1 MFDMR
6 RTPVLSEAKRLRACF
21 LLCMLCTLCTHIH
34 LMVGMDTYEKIWL
47 YTSNVQIV
55 ASLAFLVLA
64 VRRPLSPTGRWH
76 LALGLAVAVWVMVT
90 KYMHALYGEPPE
102 PIGLLLSRF
111 LVLLPFAE
119 LCGDTDKCSA
129 IKGAAVLTWIVC
141 LWLGLMAL
149 LLVLNLVPQGLSEYV
164 YWSGA
169 RINPLWNAI
178 IFAVVMFMGIAL
190 CVAGCFLTRKRW
202 LRIALIVGAAAQLA
216 LVFLTHSRTN
226 ILMICAFAA
235 GTFLFTAGGGK
246 LRRNLLLAV
255 LGLCLAGGIYFGSE
269 AIYKANNQRLID
281 QLRSQENVDLPT
293 KQELDENYRDV
304 DIWINEDGY
313 LTDGVSNQ
321 GTLAED
327 MGTLNGR
334 KDTWSAI
341 VEAFRNSKDLR
352 LFGTSRFRDRILPE
366 MAHAHNSWLQMMV
379 QLGIPGLVFSLAL
392 TAEILIAC
400 ARVLLRCRDKA
411 KITMTMWVLCMLP
424 IGFME
429 PFLFNAGH
437 VGDLFIL
444 VSGYLWAWG
453 RKRD

>member
-1 MFDMR
+1 M
-6 RTPVLSEAKRLRACF
+6 
-21 LLCMLCTLCTHIH
+21 
-34 LMVGMDTYEKIWL
+34 
-47 YTSNVQIV
+47 
-55 ASLAFLVLA
+55 
-64 VRRPLSPTGRWH
+64 
-76 LALGLAVAVWVMVT
+76 
-90 KYMHALYGEPPE
+90 
-102 PIGLLLSRF
+102 
-111 LVLLPFAE
+111 
-119 LCGDTDKCSA
+119 
-129 IKGAAVLTWIVC
+129 
-141 LWLGLMAL
+141 
-149 LLVLNLVPQGLSEYV
+149 
-164 YWSGA
+164 
-169 RINPLWNAI
+169 
-178 IFAVVMFMGIAL
+178 
-190 CVAGCFLTRKRW
+190 
-202 LRIALIVGAAAQLA
+202 
-216 LVFLTHSRTN
+216 
-226 ILMICAFAA
+226 
-235 GTFLFTAGGGK
+235 
-246 LRRNLLLAV
+246 
-255 LGLCLAGGIYFGSE
+255 GLCLAGGIYFGSE
-269 AIYKANNQRLID
+269 AIYKANNQRLIE
-281 QLRSQENVDLPT
+281 QLRSQEDVDLPT
-293 KQELDENYRDV
+293 KQELDENYRNV
-304 DIWINEDGY
+304 DIWINEDGF

-321 GTLAED
+321 GTLKED

-379 QLGIPGLVFSLAL
+379 QLGIPGLVFSLVL

>member
-1 MFDMR
+1 MVYQRQCHNQGAGNGSDGRSQMDDALGHNIILAGLIIIGV
-6 RTPVLSEAKRLRACF
+6 TAA
-21 LLCMLCTLCTHIH
+21 LLGLLAILVIVIIVVQIIGVIH
-34 LMVGMDTYEKIWL
+34 LGAFV
-47 YTSNVQIV
+47 IV
-55 ASLAFLVLA
+55 LIIVKQ
-64 VRRPLSPTGRWH
+64 T
-76 LALGLAVAVWVMVT
+76 ALGGVTANALGFLIHIIVGVALRL
-90 KYMHALYGEPPE
+90 KGGG
-102 PIGLLLSRF
+102 GLLR
-111 LVLLPFAE
+111 
-119 LCGDTDKCSA
+119 
-129 IKGAAVLTWIVC
+129 
-141 LWLGLMAL
+141 
-149 LLVLNLVPQGLSEYV
+149 
-164 YWSGA
+164 
-169 RINPLWNAI
+169 
-178 IFAVVMFMGIAL
+178 
-190 CVAGCFLTRKRW
+190 
-202 LRIALIVGAAAQLA
+202 LID
-216 LVFLTHSRTN
+216 F
-226 ILMICAFAA
+226 
-235 GTFLFTAGGGK
+235 

-269 AIYKANNQRLID
+269 AIYKANNQRLIE
-281 QLRSQENVDLPT
+281 QLRSQEDVDLPT

-304 DIWINEDGY
+304 DIWINEDGF

-321 GTLAED
+321 GTLKED

-352 LFGTSRFRDRILPE
+352 LFGTSRFRDRILPG

-379 QLGIPGLVFSLAL
+379 QLGIPGLVFSLVL